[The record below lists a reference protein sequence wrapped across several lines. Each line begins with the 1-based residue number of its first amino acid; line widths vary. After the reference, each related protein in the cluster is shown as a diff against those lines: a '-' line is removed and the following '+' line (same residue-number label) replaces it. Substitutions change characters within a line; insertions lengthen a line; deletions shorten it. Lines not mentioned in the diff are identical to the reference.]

1 MAIKTELTQWEFTS
15 EFMKVRPDNFSL
27 RGLEALYQYFYEVSE
42 EMGEDIEFDPI
53 AICCEFTEYDNFKQ
67 VLEDYNVDDIEE
79 LKEHTTVIEVHDSE
93 ILILQQY

>member
-1 MAIKTELTQWEFTS
+1 MAIKTELTQWEFTN

-53 AICCEFTEYDNFKQ
+53 AICCEFTEYDNF
-67 VLEDYNVDDIEE
+67 EE
-79 LKEHTTVIEVHDSE
+79 VQQYYDVNTFDELDEQTRVIEVHDSE
-93 ILILQQY
+93 ILIVQQF

>member
-1 MAIKTELTQWEFTS
+1 MAIKTELTQWEFTN

-53 AICCEFTEYDNFKQ
+53 AILSYGVIFCFKI
-67 VLEDYNVDDIEE
+67 DF
-79 LKEHTTVIEVHDSE
+79 
-93 ILILQQY
+93 LIRIS